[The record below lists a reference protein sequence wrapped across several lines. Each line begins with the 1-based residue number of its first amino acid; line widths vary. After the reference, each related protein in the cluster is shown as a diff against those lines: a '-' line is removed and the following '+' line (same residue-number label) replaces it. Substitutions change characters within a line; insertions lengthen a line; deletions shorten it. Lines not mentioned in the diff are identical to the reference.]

1 MLAARAPQ
9 AKTSLISNYL
19 INTESTGFYHRP
31 RYEVLVEE
39 LLVERLILSDLWHIV
54 VKAAYVRSSDRT
66 SEGGM
71 LFLCTIAKGKMNIC
85 NLLLSRSEY
94 SGRSVLF

>member
-1 MLAARAPQ
+1 M
-9 AKTSLISNYL
+9 KTMI
-19 INTESTGFYHRP
+19 P
-31 RYEVLVEE
+31 
-39 LLVERLILSDLWHIV
+39 DLWHIV

-71 LFLCTIAKGKMNIC
+71 LFLCTIAKEKMNIC